1 MNHDDPTNHACAHA
15 KAGLE
20 DMLPRARFIQEL
32 GAKGFGKVGAQVVCR
47 ACLKTILCH
56 AL

>member
-1 MNHDDPTNHACAHA
+1 MSHDDPTNHTCAHA

-20 DMLPRARFIQEL
+20 DMLPCARFIQEL

-47 ACLKTILCH
+47 ACLKTSFCH
-56 AL
+56 VL